1 MKPLHKKLSTPIL
14 WIIVIVPI
22 LIMILFNL
30 TARFYVNQSTAK
42 ELMNVVA
49 NIKELSIKYLD
60 EELIEQNGGQLSLD
74 NINRLKVIRSA
85 LQVSKFSMN
94 TEIVVVNSNG
104 RVIFPQSYSNTF
116 LNDAIIRRALTK
128 TVEED
133 KILRFFSGGKGYMFV
148 YEEVEGL
155 AVDYKVL
162 FIASAASTDALIR
175 MMNLILVL
183 TLLVS
188 TGIAVAVVLSV
199 SKKISTPIVKASK
212 ATKRLG
218 EGEYIQLDEESD
230 CLEVHELIV
239 GMNQMSKKLKQG
251 EESQKDF
258 LQNAS
263 HELRTPLMSIQ
274 GYAEGISNG
283 IFKDT
288 KKTAE
293 IIAEESKRLTVL
305 VDELLTLSR
314 IEAGN
319 YVGQIDTLNVC
330 DEIKDYVQR
339 AAGYAT
345 MQKKAIHLEVPD
357 EPLLIS
363 ADENL
368 LFRAVYNVL
377 TNAIKYASSNVDVT
391 VMQDQK
397 TVVLRI
403 EDDGP
408 GISEKDLP
416 HIFKRFYKG
425 KNGNFGLGLAIA
437 KTSVE
442 YMGGTINARNSKGA
456 LFEIRFPH
464 KEA

>member
-1 MKPLHKKLSTPIL
+1 MKTLQKKISGSIL
-14 WIIVIVPI
+14 WIIIIVPI

-30 TARFYVNQSTAK
+30 TARYYVNQSTAK
-42 ELMNVVA
+42 ELKNVVE
-49 NIKELSIKYLD
+49 NIKELSTLYLD
-60 EELIEQNGGQLSLD
+60 DELIDENGNQLSLD

-94 TEIVVVNSNG
+94 TEIVVVNAKG
-104 RVIFPQSYSNTF
+104 RVVFPQSYADTF
-116 LNDAIIRRALTK
+116 LTDVIVRRALSK

-133 KILRFFSGGKGYMFV
+133 RILRFFSGGKGYMFV
-148 YEEVEGL
+148 YEDVEGVV
-155 AVDYKVL
+155 ADYKVL

-183 TLLVS
+183 ALLVS
-188 TGIAVAVVLSV
+188 TGVGVAVVLSV
-199 SKKISTPIVKASK
+199 SKKISIPIVKASK

-230 CLEVHELIV
+230 CLEVHDLIV

-251 EESQKDF
+251 EEAQKDF

-283 IFKDT
+283 IFKDAE
-288 KKTAE
+288 KTAE

-319 YVGQIDTLNVC
+319 YVGQFDTLNVS

-339 AAGYAT
+339 ATGYAT
-345 MQKKAIHLEVPD
+345 MQKKTIHLTVPD
-357 EPLLIS
+357 EPLLIL
-363 ADENL
+363 ADESL
-368 LFRAVYNVL
+368 LFKAVYNVL

-403 EDDGP
+403 EDDGQ

-442 YMGGTINARNSKGA
+442 FMGGKISARNTKGA
-456 LFEIRFPH
+456 LFEISFPR
-464 KEA
+464 KV